1 LLGSVESWRP
11 RDRNQGGD
19 DGTDESEGFGGG
31 RLATSAGPSR
41 QTVRRRPRAREAV
54 WVSSPHWGLDDL
66 SPVVIGNPVRLPL
79 EPSARAASSPRR
91 PRRRPCIDSPSVHS
105 RASGFPMIDFATSNR
120 RRPRS
125 AASALVLAGKR
136 WGGAYV
142 VENLSSSGALLRGEG
157 ELAVGEGVRVLLRL
171 CPETTVSLTAQ
182 VTTADK
188 HALAVAF
195 RDVPATTRQSLEQY
209 IRESLEAAKGA
220 STPRILVVDDCLEI
234 CRALSRDLRSFGR
247 DVVSA
252 GTLQEAKAQVEAIEA
267 HSTPPSSTSPSG
279 PSTGS
284 SSSMSSRRAIRT
296 PVACSCRDT

>member
-1 LLGSVESWRP
+1 
-11 RDRNQGGD
+11 
-19 DGTDESEGFGGG
+19 
-31 RLATSAGPSR
+31 
-41 QTVRRRPRAREAV
+41 
-54 WVSSPHWGLDDL
+54 
-66 SPVVIGNPVRLPL
+66 
-79 EPSARAASSPRR
+79 
-91 PRRRPCIDSPSVHS
+91 
-105 RASGFPMIDFATSNR
+105 MIDFATSNR

-267 HSTPPSSTSPSG
+267 PLDAAIVDFSLGAADGLLLLDVIAESHPNARRVLMSGYLSPVQLERALST
-279 PSTGS
+279 
-284 SSSMSSRRAIRT
+284 RRAHAILKK
-296 PVACSCRDT
+296 PWSKESLCRALAAGTWHSRARR